1 MKAAI
6 AGAGIAGLAA
16 ANALAAR
23 GWTVDVYEK
32 SPGLRSSGYAIDFF
46 GPGYDAAEK
55 MGLVPAIRQHAL
67 KIDDVI
73 FVGEDDRPDSTLN
86 LRYAMKA
93 AGDRWVSLLRGDLE
107 KVLHAALPEG
117 VTLHYGQKA
126 SGAETIGGKGVLRF
140 ADGSQVE
147 ADLVIGAD
155 GVHSAVRRSVFG
167 PESGFSR
174 FLGFHTAAFV
184 FEDASLHR
192 DIGATVRALSLPG
205 RQVWLYPL
213 DERSGDASRSSG
225 ELAAFLVH
233 TAQEERPPDDPKA
246 ELRRVYG
253 DLGWHVPRIL
263 DLLETVED
271 LYFDSLSQIEM
282 DHWHK
287 GRVVLLGDAAWA
299 VTLLAGQGASLG
311 VGGAL
316 ALAEML
322 GDGSAIDQGLDAFE
336 TGLMP
341 DILDKQKAGRQAASW
356 FVPQTAFGLTARHFA
371 LRILNLPGLSRLI
384 GPLLAPS
391 AKGFSL

>member
-46 GPGYDAAEK
+46 GPGYDAAEQ

-73 FVGEDDRPDSTLN
+73 FVNEDDRPASTLN
-86 LRYAMKA
+86 LKYAMQA
-93 AGDRWVSLLRGDLE
+93 AGDRWISLLRGDLE

-117 VTLHYGQKA
+117 VTLHYGHKA
-126 SGAETIGGKGVLRF
+126 EGAQSKDGKGVLQF
-140 ADGSQVE
+140 SDGSQVE

-174 FLGFHTAAFV
+174 FLGYHTAAFV
-184 FEDASLHR
+184 FEDEALHR
-192 DIGATVRALSLPG
+192 EIGDAVRALNLPG

-213 DERSGDASRSSG
+213 DERSGDASKSRG
-225 ELAAFLVH
+225 ELAAFFVH
-233 TAQEERPPDDPKA
+233 SAQEERPSEDPKA

-263 DLLETVED
+263 QVLDTVDD

-282 DHWHK
+282 ERWHD

-322 GDGSAIDQGLDAFE
+322 GDGSAIDQGLAAFE
-336 TGLMP
+336 TALMP

-356 FVPQTAFGLTARHFA
+356 FAPQTAFGLTIRHIV